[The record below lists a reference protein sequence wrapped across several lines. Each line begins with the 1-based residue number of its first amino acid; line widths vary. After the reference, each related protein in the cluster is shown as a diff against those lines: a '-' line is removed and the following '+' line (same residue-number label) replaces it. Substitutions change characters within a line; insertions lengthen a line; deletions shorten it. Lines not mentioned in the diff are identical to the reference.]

1 MDSRLQQYLDDYSA
15 DHWDEDQIKEEKEE
29 KEKYSAHQEY
39 CDNRNL
45 EGVYSYCP
53 AADGPEVEVIR
64 AILTHFPELNPS
76 FPGRLRK

>member
-1 MDSRLQQYLDDYSA
+1 MSFKQSRDLDNYITG
-15 DHWDEDQIKEEKEE
+15 HYGEDQFRGQEE
-29 KEKYSAHQEY
+29 YSVHQEY

-76 FPGRLRK
+76 FPGRLCK